1 MTNSINLIVNFI
13 REQRLPQMLEWSRRR
28 DKRSPRY
35 KEILNKTR
43 EILELISGNQVT
55 NLIKSKFDIIFYI
68 LIQYN

>member
-28 DKRSPRY
+28 DKRGPRY